1 MSIRL
6 RSMALVATLSLL
18 ASACGMGPFATNTTT
33 VQATFDDVVDLVPE
47 AAVKLNDVD
56 VGLVETIELTDGQ
69 EALVT
74 MGLNPDAPVPKD
86 VRAVLAKTSV
96 LGERYID
103 LEPIGEDADQPCC
116 IEDGTTIEETVV
128 RSDIEDLVASGSQLL
143 ASVSADAVAS
153 TIQLGAEA
161 FGGREQ
167 LIGGFIDDVNVLVSN
182 LDEDTDDL
190 LALLDAF
197 DRVTAAYAP
206 NAAEN
211 AAVLEDLRVAA
222 AALADQDEQLLDT
235 LDDVTQ
241 LSAEA
246 TAFLSGHQ
254 DEIVDFV
261 RRARK
266 VLEEVEDANSSINT
280 LLDIGPLYAAQLR
293 KGAVNGEAQ
302 VWLDFIVCGVNDEQG
317 DPSRDCTPPNPGQ
330 RAEGPDY
337 YPVPRECWKTPDP
350 CVDEED
356 DS

>member
-1 MSIRL
+1 MRTRL
-6 RSMALVATLSLL
+6 PCLALVATLVLMT
-18 ASACGMGPFATNTTT
+18 AACGTFQTNTTT

-47 AAVKLNDVD
+47 ASVKLNDVD
-56 VGLVETIELTDGQ
+56 VGLVESIELTDDQ
-69 EALVT
+69 QALVT
-74 MGLNPDAPVPKD
+74 MGLNPDAPVPTD

-103 LEPIGEDADQPCC
+103 LEPIGEDVAQACC

-128 RSDIEDLVASGSQLL
+128 RSDIEDLVSSGSQLL

-167 LIGGFIDDVNVLVSN
+167 LIGSFIDDVNVLVSN
-182 LDEDTDDL
+182 LDEDTEDL

-197 DRVTAAYAP
+197 DRVTGAYAP
-206 NAAEN
+206 NSAEN

-222 AALADQDEQLLDT
+222 AALDDQDEQLLDT
-235 LDDVTQ
+235 LDDVTR

-246 TAFLSGHQ
+246 TSFLSGHQ

-266 VLEEVEDANSSINT
+266 VLQEVEQANGSIQT

-293 KGAVNGEAQ
+293 KGALNGEAQ

-350 CVDEED
+350 CVDEEG

>member
-1 MSIRL
+1 MMTRL
-6 RSMALVATLSLL
+6 RTLALVAVLAVL
-18 ASACGMGPFATNTTT
+18 ASACGITSFQTNTTT

-56 VGLVETIELTDGQ
+56 VGLVESIELTEDHQ
-69 EALVT
+69 ARVT
-74 MGLNPDAPVPKD
+74 MGLNPDAPVPTD

-103 LEPIGEDADQPCC
+103 LEPIGTDVEQPCC
-116 IEDGTTIEETVV
+116 IEDGTTIEETEV

-161 FGGREQ
+161 FGGREE
-167 LIGGFIDDVNVLVSN
+167 LIGGFVDDVNVLVSN

-190 LALLDAF
+190 LALLDAL
-197 DRVTAAYAP
+197 DRVTTAYAP
-206 NAAEN
+206 NAADN

-222 AALADQDEQLLDT
+222 AALDDQDEQLLDT
-235 LDDVTQ
+235 LDDVTR
-241 LSAEA
+241 LSSEA

-254 DEIVDFV
+254 EEIIDFV

-266 VLEEVEDANSSINT
+266 VLQEVEDADSSIER

-293 KGAVNGEAQ
+293 KGALNGEAQ
-302 VWLDFIVCGVNDEQG
+302 VWLDVIVCGINDEQG

-350 CVDEED
+350 CVAEED
-356 DS
+356 GS

>member
-1 MSIRL
+1 MTTRV
-6 RSMALVATLSLL
+6 RFRALVAVLAVL
-18 ASACGMGPFATNTTT
+18 ASACGIGPFATNTTT
-33 VQATFDDVVDLVPE
+33 VQATFDDVIDLVPE

-56 VGLVETIELTDGQ
+56 VGLVESIELTDDQ

-74 MGLNPDAPVPKD
+74 MGLNPDAPVPTD

-103 LEPIGEDADQPCC
+103 LEPIGTDTAQACC
-116 IEDGTTIEETVV
+116 IEDGTTIQETEV

-182 LDEDTDDL
+182 LDEDTEDL

-206 NAAEN
+206 TSAEN

-222 AALADQDEQLLDT
+222 AALDDQDEQLLDT

-246 TAFLSGHQ
+246 TTFLSGHQ
-254 DEIVDFV
+254 DEIADFV

-266 VLEEVEDANSSINT
+266 VLEEVEDANGSIQT

-293 KGAVNGEAQ
+293 KGALNGEAQ

-330 RAEGPDY
+330 RAERPDY